1 MAGSKGGYGAGTWLT
16 GLAGL
21 VVLAMVVVGVVSACG
36 DGDEKPT
43 STGQTAATDG
53 ADGRTP
59 GPEPTEEDDGEIL
72 GPIDPCGLV
81 SKEEAE
87 AALGTTL
94 GKTRTGNSAPY
105 DVCAYEAID
114 STAKAVVH
122 VRSDLP
128 DGEFE
133 GEKVRTE
140 ALIGETAEAVSGV
153 GDEAHY
159 LGHLL
164 YVRKGDREILMGVV
178 FAASASATA
187 AQVLAAEK
195 DLTLKAL
202 SRLP

>member
-1 MAGSKGGYGAGTWLT
+1 MEVIWKDRRGRPRIVS
-16 GLAGL
+16 LAAV

-43 STGQTAATDG
+43 STGETAATNG
-53 ADGRTP
+53 ADGGTP
-59 GPEPTEEDDGEIL
+59 GPEPTEGDDGEIL

-81 SKEEAE
+81 TKGEAE
-87 AALGTTL
+87 ASVGTTL
-94 GKTRTGNSAPY
+94 GKTRKGNSAPY

-114 STAKAVVH
+114 SGAKAVVH

-133 GEKVRTE
+133 AEKERTE
-140 ALIGETAEAVSGV
+140 ALLGETSEAVSGV

-164 YVRKGDREILMGVV
+164 YVRKGDREIIMGVIM
-178 FAASASATA
+178 ATDNTA
-187 AQVLAAEK
+187 AQVLAVEK

>member
-1 MAGSKGGYGAGTWLT
+1 MEVIWKDRRGRRIVS
-16 GLAGL
+16 LAAV

-43 STGQTAATDG
+43 STGGTAATDG
-53 ADGRTP
+53 ADGGTP
-59 GPEPTEEDDGEIL
+59 GPEATEEDGEIL

-87 AALGTTL
+87 AAMGTAL
-94 GKTRTGNSAPY
+94 GKTRKGNSAPY
-105 DVCAYEAID
+105 DVCAYEATD
-114 STAKAVVH
+114 SAAKAVVH

-164 YVRKGDREILMGVV
+164 YVRKGDREIIMGVQ
-178 FAASASATA
+178 FAASVSATA
-187 AQVLAAEK
+187 AQVLATEK

-202 SRLP
+202 PRLP

>member
-1 MAGSKGGYGAGTWLT
+1 MEGCVRGHRAGNSLVKV
-16 GLAGL
+16 AGL
-21 VVLAMVVVGVVSACG
+21 VVLAMVVVGVVAACG
-36 DGDEKPT
+36 GSDDVVVDGN
-43 STGQTAATDG
+43 G
-53 ADGRTP
+53 AVTP
-59 GPEPTEEDDGEIL
+59 GPSATVDESNGEIL

-81 SKEEAE
+81 TKEEGE
-87 AALGTTL
+87 ASVGTTL
-94 GKTRTGNSAPY
+94 GKTRKGNSAPY

-114 STAKAVVH
+114 SAAKAVVH

-128 DGEFE
+128 EDEFAAE
-133 GEKVRTE
+133 RARTE
-140 ALIGETAEAVSGV
+140 GLLGETSEVVSGV

-164 YVRKGDREILMGVV
+164 YVRKGDREVVMGVI

-202 SRLP
+202 ARLP